1 MKYPLLLLEAI
12 CWALLLF
19 FVDVLIP
26 VIAPVLFEG
35 MYHWNEADLIFCF
48 SVEYAFLI
56 VLIELREHLVKK
68 AIRWLQQLSKRYIR
82 IVLLLSNVLAYGLLL
97 YTAITLMEHISK
109 WTVLVFIQWC
119 TLLVFIWAFCG
130 VAIPMSAKRYW
141 GWFRKPVLLDE
152 GWQKGMLSHP
162 KNHNKSTF
170 DTKQLNTL
178 EDEDK

>member
-152 GWQKGMLSHP
+152 GWRKGMLSHP

>member
-1 MKYPLLLLEAI
+1 MVMKYPLLLLEAI

-35 MYHWNEADLIFCF
+35 MYHWNEVDLIFCF

-56 VLIELREHLVKK
+56 VLIELREHLAKK
-68 AIRWLQQLSKRYIR
+68 AFRWLQQLSKRYIR

-97 YTAITLMEHISK
+97 YTAITLMELIPK
-109 WTVLVFIQWC
+109 WTLLVCIQCC

-141 GWFRKPVLLDE
+141 GWFRRPKQVLHEWIKPD
-152 GWQKGMLSHP
+152 
-162 KNHNKSTF
+162 
-170 DTKQLNTL
+170 
-178 EDEDK
+178 

>member
-19 FVDVLIP
+19 FVDLLIP

-35 MYHWNEADLIFCF
+35 MYHWNEVDLIFCF
-48 SVEYAFLI
+48 LVEYAFLI

-68 AIRWLQQLSKRYIR
+68 AFRWLQQLSKRYIR

-97 YTAITLMEHISK
+97 HTAITLIELIPK
-109 WTVLVFIQWC
+109 WTLLVFIQWC

-141 GWFRKPVLLDE
+141 GWFRKPVFDSSGE
-152 GWQKGMLSHP
+152 FSIHIIK
-162 KNHNKSTF
+162 KNRM
-170 DTKQLNTL
+170 
-178 EDEDK
+178 